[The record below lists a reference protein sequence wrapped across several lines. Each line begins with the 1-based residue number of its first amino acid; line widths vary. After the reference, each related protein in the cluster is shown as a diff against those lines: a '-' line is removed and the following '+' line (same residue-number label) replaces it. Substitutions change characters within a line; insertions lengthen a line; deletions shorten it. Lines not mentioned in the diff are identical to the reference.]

1 VTELHEL
8 TALEQAAEIAR
19 GRLSPV
25 EVTEH
30 YLGRIQ
36 RHGRE
41 LGAFTHVAGDAAVL
55 AAREA
60 ERAVTDGISLP
71 PLHGVP
77 LAIKDLTATRDMPT
91 TFGSLIYQDYRPPA
105 DDDVVTFLAAAGTVS
120 LGKTNVPE
128 FGLPCYTENRL
139 GPPAVT
145 PHDVGRLAGGSSGGA
160 AAAVAGGLLP
170 FAHGSDGGGSIRI
183 PASVCGLVGIKPS
196 RARVSG
202 GPVGGDFLGLSVH
215 GPLARTVADAAALL
229 DAMAGVVV
237 SEPYFPLPLPEG
249 ETFLA
254 AAGRAPR
261 RLVIGRTL
269 DSPVTGVEVDDE
281 VRRGYD
287 RTADLLAD
295 LGHEVVDVPLDYP
308 DGLTEAFVLCWAAL
322 AHATPVPP
330 GTEDALMPLTRY
342 LRDLAAERS
351 APELAVALTAVS
363 VAARAI
369 VRQMLSCDAILTPT
383 VALPPRPVGY
393 FTDPGPEADFARQA
407 RFTPWT
413 PLANMT
419 GQPAISLPLHWSA
432 EGLPIGMQ
440 FLGRPGGEGIL
451 ISLAAQLEQ
460 SRPWS
465 DHRSETF
472 RSR

>member
-1 VTELHEL
+1 VTELYEL
-8 TALEQAAEIAR
+8 TALEQAAEIAG

-25 EVTEH
+25 ELTEH
-30 YLGRIQ
+30 YLARIQ
-36 RHGRE
+36 RYGHE
-41 LGAFTHVAGDAAVL
+41 LGAFTHIAGDAAVS
-55 AAREA
+55 AARRA
-60 ERAVTDGISLP
+60 ERALTEGTSLP

-77 LAIKDLTATRDMPT
+77 LAIKDLTATVDMPT
-91 TFGSLIYQDYRPPA
+91 TFGSLVYRDYRPPA
-105 DDDVVTFLAAAGTVS
+105 DDDVVGFLAAAGTIS

-145 PHDVGRLAGGSSGGA
+145 PHDTSRLAGGSSGGA

-229 DAMAGVVV
+229 DAMTGTVV
-237 SEPYFPLPLPEG
+237 SEPFFPLPLPQG

-254 AAGRAPR
+254 AAGRGPR
-261 RLVIGRTL
+261 RLLIGRTL
-269 DSPVTGVEVDDE
+269 DSPIAGVEIDEE

-287 RTADLLAD
+287 ETTDLLAD
-295 LGHEVVDVPLDYP
+295 LGHQVTEARLDYP
-308 DGLTEAFVLCWAAL
+308 EGLTQAFVLCWAAL
-322 AHATPVPP
+322 AHATPVPR
-330 GTEDALMPLTRY
+330 GAEDALMPLTRH

-351 APELAVALTAVS
+351 APELAVALTAVG

-369 VRQMLSCDAILTPT
+369 VRQMLSYDAILMPT

-393 FTDPGPEADFARQA
+393 FTDPGPEADFDLQT

-419 GQPAISLPLHWSA
+419 GQPAISLPLHWSRR
-432 EGLPIGMQ
+432 GLPIGMQ
-440 FLGRPGGEGIL
+440 LIGRPGDECTL

-460 SRPWS
+460 ARPWS
-465 DHRSETF
+465 GHRSEIF
-472 RSR
+472 RRR